1 MERVN
6 FKTHQDIPDY
16 IADWVMSVSNV
27 TNIWSLDLE
36 DINSLVN
43 GYEEWINES
52 KDVA

>member
-1 MERVN
+1 
-6 FKTHQDIPDY
+6 
-16 IADWVMSVSNV
+16 V

>member
-1 MERVN
+1 MEQVN
-6 FKTHQDIPDY
+6 FKTHQDIQNH